1 MKKKLPPLNEEVATM
16 TEPVTITIDASKVR
30 IVANIQPLTQEFGNG
45 DLNILRD
52 KINELINLN
61 A

>member
-1 MKKKLPPLNEEVATM
+1 M